1 MGAVNSV
8 DISGNSVSEI
18 SICKIDKLEYGEKR
32 YMGYI
37 MDLRKIV
44 GHRTLLMPTA
54 GAIIGDGK
62 GNVLLQLRKDDN
74 TWATH
79 GGSIEIDE
87 RVEDAMIREI
97 REEIGLEVLE
107 YKLLNI
113 YSGPE
118 HHNVYPNGDEVS
130 CIDIVYYC
138 HKFEGEIALQEEEV
152 LNIQWFN
159 KDNLPDNIGRTTRKW
174 LKDYFDMLDGN
185 R

>member
-1 MGAVNSV
+1 
-8 DISGNSVSEI
+8 
-18 SICKIDKLEYGEKR
+18 
-32 YMGYI
+32 MGYI
-37 MDLRKIV
+37 MELRKIV
-44 GHRTLLMPTA
+44 GHRTLMMPCA

-79 GGSIEIDE
+79 GGSIELDE

-97 REEIGLEVLE
+97 KEEIGLDVLD

-118 HHNVYPNGDEVS
+118 YHNIYPNGDEVS

-138 HKFEGEIALQEEEV
+138 HKFEGEIVLQEDEV
-152 LNIQWFN
+152 LDVKWFT
-159 KDNLPDNIGRTTRKW
+159 KHNLPNNIGRKAQEW
-174 LKDYFDMLDGN
+174 LNEYFDMLEDN
-185 R
+185 KLKL

>member
-1 MGAVNSV
+1 
-8 DISGNSVSEI
+8 
-18 SICKIDKLEYGEKR
+18 
-32 YMGYI
+32 MGYI
-37 MDLRKIV
+37 MELRKIV
-44 GHRTLLMPTA
+44 GHRTLMMPCA

-79 GGSIEIDE
+79 GGSIELDE

-97 REEIGLEVLE
+97 KEEIGLDVLD

-118 HHNVYPNGDEVS
+118 YHNIYPNGDEVS

-138 HKFEGEIALQEEEV
+138 HKFEGEIVLQEDEV
-152 LNIQWFN
+152 LDVKWFT
-159 KDNLPDNIGRTTRKW
+159 KHNLPSNIGRKTQEW
-174 LKDYFDMLDGN
+174 LNEYFDMLEKKHVGI
-185 R
+185 